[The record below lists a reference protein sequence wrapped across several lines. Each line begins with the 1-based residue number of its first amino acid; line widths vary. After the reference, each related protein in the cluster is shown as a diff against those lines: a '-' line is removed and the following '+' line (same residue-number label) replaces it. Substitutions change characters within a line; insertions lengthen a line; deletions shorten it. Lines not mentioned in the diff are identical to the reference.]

1 VTNFASYRVLKVS
14 EFIMSHIND
23 NGADAVAAE
32 ASKPPVDLAKEEFR
46 TILEN
51 IDELK
56 LSERI
61 WQLHRTRSRLRQK
74 RKVGRPWQLLGRPL
88 TSLEKLFLLII
99 ASCTVPLICAAVVNW
114 NTNDKVIKKFY
125 VTRYTL

>member
-1 VTNFASYRVLKVS
+1 
-14 EFIMSHIND
+14 MSHLND
-23 NGADAVAAE
+23 NDENKSAN
-32 ASKPPVDLAKEEFR
+32 ASKPSVDLAKEEFR
-46 TILEN
+46 TILDN

-88 TSLEKLFLLII
+88 TNLEMLFLLVV
-99 ASCTVPLICAAVVNW
+99 ASCTVPLICAAVNW
-114 NTNDKVIKKFY
+114 NTNDKVTRKFY
-125 VTRYTL
+125 VTLSPTRENAKLSLP